1 MRFKFYLLTIFS
13 LILCLLFIYSC
24 SHTSD
29 YMKNSLQGMK
39 DYQEYGSG
47 CSTNYTHTNTGDNN
61 YLRKCK

>member
-1 MRFKFYLLTIFS
+1 MKFKFYLLM
-13 LILCLLFIYSC
+13 ILALCFLFMYSC

-29 YMKNSLQGMK
+29 YMKDSLQGMK

-47 CSTNYTHTNTGDNN
+47 CSTNYTHTNTGDNS